1 MVTTV
6 FALPEPQRETSVI
19 QLQSTIPER
28 VRYDVPNIFS
38 LVRDFLQGFWLYSTT
53 TPILSSSKV
62 GSESIV
68 IAIEVL
74 IDWLARQVH
83 VRSPDAIREYLS
95 KFPDIMDVIPQAIGA
110 ARKYFPGAQ
119 IVIDVYQDPE
129 IDDQYLILY
138 IRLRH
143 YDDSFMERLEN
154 AEAEFL
160 NQLVGKSGWIQLT
173 TDYREPEGKDAL

>member
-1 MVTTV
+1 M
-6 FALPEPQRETSVI
+6 
-19 QLQSTIPER
+19 
-28 VRYDVPNIFS
+28 
-38 LVRDFLQGFWLYSTT
+38 
-53 TPILSSSKV
+53 
-62 GSESIV
+62 